1 MSGIRL
7 TEVDDAT
14 IPTPPSGK
22 LTIFADD
29 ADSEPKYK
37 DDTGTVTSLVGAA
50 GAAGAGVPTG
60 GTAGQVIRKDSGTDY
75 DTSWVTVTAGAEII
89 IDGGGA
95 EIVPGMAGWVEVP
108 FACTI
113 VAARGLA
120 DQTGDIEVAVGKET
134 YANHDPVSP
143 TVISASAPIEITS
156 GIKTEDTTL
165 TGWTTSVAAGDI
177 IYFEVISVTDIEKC
191 TVSLT
196 VNRII

>member
-1 MSGIRL
+1 MSGVTL
-7 TEVDDAT
+7 KEVADST
-14 IPTPPSGK
+14 IPTPSSGK
-22 LTIFADD
+22 ATIFLDD
-29 ADSEPKYK
+29 DGAPKYK
-37 DDTGTVTSLVGAA
+37 DDTGTVIALA

-75 DTSWVTVTAGAEII
+75 DTSWVTVAAGAEII

-95 EIVPGMAGWVEVP
+95 EIGTGMAGWVEVP

-113 VAARGLA
+113 VAARALA
-120 DQTGDIEVAVGKET
+120 DQTGDIEVAIGKET

-143 TVISASAPIEITS
+143 TVISASAPVEISTD
-156 GIKTEDTTL
+156 IKSQDTTL

-177 IYFEVISVTDIEKC
+177 IYFDVVAVTDIERC

-196 VNRII
+196 LNRTI